1 MRDVMPMNVD
11 EHLDEV
17 LGIIEKPKKEVVK
30 AERLVP
36 VISDDDS
43 DLDFQYVRENLYNL
57 IERGQDGLE
66 EMLEIAKSSE
76 HPRAM
81 EVFGQ
86 LIGKLT
92 ETNKELLN
100 LHKTKKDI
108 SQDTSSPKNV
118 SNNLFVGSTA
128 ELQKFLKTGKTIKES
143 DGNEVL
149 PRKS

>member
-1 MRDVMPMNVD
+1 MRDIMPMDVD
-11 EHLDEV
+11 NHLDEV
-17 LGIIEKPKKEVVK
+17 LGIVEKPKKEIVK
-30 AERLVP
+30 SEKIVP
-36 VISDDDS
+36 VVSANDTET
-43 DLDFQYVRENLYNL
+43 DFQYVRENLYNL

-108 SQDTSSPKNV
+108 SQEVSGPKNV

-128 ELQKFLKTGKTIKES
+128 ELQKFLKTGKNI
-143 DGNEVL
+143 NENDWCQN
-149 PRKS
+149 PT

>member
-11 EHLDEV
+11 DHLDEV

-108 SQDTSSPKNV
+108 SQDTSGPKNV

>member
-11 EHLDEV
+11 DHLDEV

-30 AERLVP
+30 TDRIVP
-36 VISDDDS
+36 VITNDDS
-43 DLDFQYVRENLYNL
+43 EIDFQYARENLYNL

-108 SQDTSSPKNV
+108 SQDTSGPKNV

-128 ELQKFLKTGKTIKES
+128 ELQKFLKKGKDIKE
-143 DGNEVL
+143 NEEEI
-149 PRKS
+149 

>member
-1 MRDVMPMNVD
+1 MRDVMPMNID
-11 EHLDEV
+11 DHLDEV
-17 LGIIEKPKKEVVK
+17 LGIVEKPKKEIVK
-30 AERLVP
+30 TERIVP
-36 VISDDDS
+36 VITNDDS
-43 DLDFQYVRENLYNL
+43 GDSETDFQYVRENLYNL

-92 ETNKELLN
+92 DTNKELLN

-108 SQDTSSPKNV
+108 SQETSGPKNV

-128 ELQKFLKTGKTIKES
+128 ELQKFLKTGKSIK
-143 DGNEVL
+143 NE
-149 PRKS
+149 

>member
-1 MRDVMPMNVD
+1 MRDVMPMSVD
-11 EHLDEV
+11 DHLDEV

-30 AERLVP
+30 TGRFVP
-36 VISDDDS
+36 VISADDS
-43 DLDFQYVRENLYNL
+43 ETDFQYARENLYNL

-100 LHKTKKDI
+100 LHNTKKDI
-108 SQDTSSPKNV
+108 SQDTSGPKNV

-128 ELQKFLKTGKTIKES
+128 ELQKFLKKGKDIKE
-143 DGNEVL
+143 NEEEI
-149 PRKS
+149 

>member
-1 MRDVMPMNVD
+1 MRDITPMNVD

-17 LGIIEKPKKEVVK
+17 LGIVEKPKKEIVKTERVVP
-30 AERLVP
+30 AVTN
-36 VISDDDS
+36 DDS
-43 DLDFQYVRENLYNL
+43 ETDFQYARENLYNL

-81 EVFGQ
+81 EVFGH

-108 SQDTSSPKNV
+108 SQETTGPKNV

-128 ELQKFLKTGKTIKES
+128 ELQKFLKKGKTIKET
-143 DGNEVL
+143 E
-149 PRKS
+149 